1 MSTDVPHA
9 PHDPKSETKA
19 FDPSSVETAAQGYWD
34 ATRAFEV
41 DETSDKPK
49 YYCLSMLP
57 YPSGALHMGHVRNY
71 TIGDV
76 ISRYKRM
83 TGHNVLQPMGWDAF
97 GLPAENAAIK
107 NKTAPAKWTY
117 ANIAHMKA
125 QLKTMGYA
133 IDWSREFATCT
144 PDYYVHEQRMFVRL
158 MKQGLAY
165 RKNSVVNW
173 DPVDQTVLANEQ
185 VIDGR
190 GWRTGALVE
199 KREIPQWFL
208 KITDYA
214 QELLDGL
221 DTLPGWPEAVKTMQR
236 NWIGRSEGLE
246 IRFDVVDENG
256 AAVEPLNVFTTRPDT
271 LMGVTFVSIAA
282 EHPLAALAAQS
293 DSDLAEFIAELRRGG
308 VSEAELETQEKRG
321 RDTGLRAIHPIS
333 GEALPVFVANFV
345 LMNYGTGAVM
355 AVPGHDQRDWEFA
368 KRYQLPIKTVI
379 VPDAVRD
386 ALAEIGE
393 DVATQHKDPMRSALG
408 GAASVDVYGTT
419 AAVQVV
425 EEFQSGIDE
434 QGAWTER
441 GWLVNSGDFD
451 GLDFQ
456 QALDAL
462 ATKLEAEGRGARR
475 VNYRLRDWGV
485 SRQRYWGCPIP
496 VILCPSCGDVPVP
509 ENQLPVVLPED
520 VAFSGVT
527 SPIKADPEWRKTTC
541 PQCGGAAE
549 RETDTFDT
557 FMESSWYYARYT
569 SPGAS
574 EQVDGRA
581 NYWLP
586 VDQYIGGIEHAILHL
601 MYFRFYHKLLRDQG
615 LVNSD
620 EPATNLLTQGMVIAD
635 TFYRDNGDGS
645 KDWINPADVEIV
657 RDERGRITGA
667 ALRADGQPVQIG
679 GTEKMSKSKNN
690 GVDPQLMVGKFGAD
704 TVRLFSMFAA
714 PPDQSL
720 EWNEAGVEGMA
731 RFLRRLWTMVHKH
744 AADGAA
750 PALDI
755 ASLDAAQKTLRR
767 QLHECIQKVGD
778 DYGRRHS
785 FNTAIAAVMELLNH
799 LGKFDD
805 ASGNGRALRQEAL
818 AAIVLLLNPI
828 TPHASH
834 ALWQVLGHDET
845 LLEDLPFPAVDTSAL
860 ARDAVTLAVQVNGKL
875 RGTIEVPV
883 NVAKE
888 DAERLALAEPNVVKF
903 MEGLTV
909 RKVIVVPGKIVN
921 IVAS

>member
-19 FDPSSVETAAQGYWD
+19 FDPSSVETAAQRYWD
-34 ATRAFEV
+34 DTRAFEV

-144 PDYYVHEQRMFVRL
+144 PGYYVHEQRMFVRL

-190 GWRTGALVE
+190 GWRTGAPVE

-246 IRFDVVDENG
+246 IRFEVRDENG
-256 AAVEPLNVFTTRPDT
+256 AAVEPMSVFSTRPDT

-293 DSDLAEFIAELRRGG
+293 DTDLAEFIAELRQGG

-321 RDTGLRAIHPIS
+321 RDTGLRAIHPIT
-333 GEALPVFVANFV
+333 GDELPVFVANFV

-393 DVATQHKDPMRSALG
+393 DIATQHKDPMRSALG

-425 EEFQSGIDE
+425 EEFQHGIDE

-441 GWLVNSGDFD
+441 GWLVNSGDYD

-462 ATKLEAEGRGARR
+462 ATKLEGEGRGARR

-509 ENQLPVVLPED
+509 EEQLPVVLPED
-520 VAFSGVT
+520 VEFSGVA
-527 SPIKADPEWRKTTC
+527 SPIKSDPQWRKTTC
-541 PQCGGAAE
+541 PNCGGAAE

-667 ALRADGQPVQIG
+667 ALKADGQPVQIG

-744 AADGAA
+744 AGDGAA
-750 PALDI
+750 PALDLS
-755 ASLDAAQKTLRR
+755 ALDAAQKTLRR

-805 ASGNGRALRQEAL
+805 ASDNGRALRQEAL

-834 ALWQVLGHDET
+834 ALWQVLGHEET
-845 LLEDLPFPAVDTSAL
+845 LLEDLPFPAVDVSAL
-860 ARDAVTLAVQVNGKL
+860 QRDAVTLAVQVNGKL

>member
-1 MSTDVPHA
+1 MSDAAPA
-9 PHDPKSETKA
+9 PHDPKNEHHG
-19 FDPSSVETAAQGYWD
+19 FDPSALEAAAQRYWD

-41 DETSDKPK
+41 DERSDKPK

-83 TGHNVLQPMGWDAF
+83 TGFNVLQPMGWDAF

-158 MKQGLAY
+158 MKKGLAY

-173 DPVDQTVLANEQ
+173 DPIDQTVLANEQ

-246 IRFDVVDENG
+246 IRFDVRDEAGNPVD
-256 AAVEPLNVFTTRPDT
+256 PLTVFTTRPDT
-271 LMGVTFVSIAA
+271 LMGVTYVSIAA
-282 EHPLAALAAQS
+282 EHPLAAHAAKTDADLAA
-293 DSDLAEFIAELRRGG
+293 FIAELRQGG

-321 RDTGLRAIHPIS
+321 RDTGLRAIHPVT
-333 GEALPVFVANFV
+333 GEQVPVFVANFV

-368 KRYQLPIKTVI
+368 KRYHLPIKTVI

-386 ALAEIGE
+386 ALAEIGR
-393 DVATQHKDPMRSALG
+393 DVARHPDAMSSALG
-408 GAASVDVYGTT
+408 GGPSIDVYDTG

-425 EEFQSGIDE
+425 EQFQSAIQEHGP
-434 QGAWTER
+434 WTER
-441 GWLVNSGDFD
+441 GWLVNSGEYD
-451 GLDFQ
+451 GMDFQ
-456 QALDAL
+456 QSLDAL
-462 ATKLEAEGRGARR
+462 ATRFEAQGRGNRR

-496 VILCPSCGDVPVP
+496 VILCAKCGDVPVP
-509 ENQLPVVLPED
+509 EDQLPVVLPED
-520 VAFSGVT
+520 VEFSGVA
-527 SPIKADPEWRKTTC
+527 SPIKSDPQWRKTTC
-541 PQCGGAAE
+541 PSCGGDAE

-569 SPGAS
+569 SPGAAD
-574 EQVDGRA
+574 QVDERA
-581 NYWLP
+581 KYWTP

-601 MYFRFYHKLLRDQG
+601 MYFRFYHKLMRDQG

-620 EPATNLLTQGMVIAD
+620 EPATNLMTQGMVIAD
-635 TFYRDNGDGS
+635 TFYRTQADGRP
-645 KDWINPADVEIV
+645 DWINPADVEIQ

-667 ALRADGQPVQIG
+667 LLKADGQPVEIG

-690 GVDPQLMVGKFGAD
+690 GVDPQLMVDKFGAD

-731 RFLRRLWTMVHKH
+731 RFLRRVWVSVHKH
-744 AADGAA
+744 VADGAA
-750 PALDI
+750 PALDL

-767 QLHECIQKVGD
+767 QLHEAIQKVGD

-785 FNTAIAAVMELLNH
+785 FNTAIAVVMELHNH
-799 LGKFDD
+799 LSKFDD
-805 ASGNGRALRQEAL
+805 LSDNGRALRQEVL
-818 AAIVLLLNPI
+818 ASIVLLLNPI
-828 TPHASH
+828 TPHTSH
-834 ALWQVLGHDET
+834 ALWQVLGHAET
-845 LLEDLPFPAVDTSAL
+845 LIEDLPFPQADKSAL
-860 ARDAVTLAVQVNGKL
+860 TRDTVTLAVQVNGKL

-883 NVAKE
+883 GIAKE

-903 MEGLTV
+903 MEGLSV